1 MISDCCCLVIS
12 IDFIKFKL
20 ILIFALSDYSLALK
34 WGEDVDDIRWTNPM
48 TRQLVH
54 LHHWLFNSECVD
66 FFMCVYYQTLCYTH
80 RNQCNVKRLNMV
92 FVAVVEIQFEIFI
105 LKHLFGRSMDE
116 WMQWQRLICHWM
128 VFIEFIHRIHLKFQI
143 FEMFR
148 WRDRFN
154 QMLDDIRAYSL
165 QSISEFFSLHAS
177 SSTRLVTSRQTILT
191 CLLKC
196 TNVQIS

>member
-34 WGEDVDDIRWTNPM
+34 WGEDVDDIPWTNPM
-48 TRQLVH
+48 TKQLAH
-54 LHHWLFNSECVD
+54 LHHWLLNSECVD
-66 FFMCVYYQTLCYTH
+66 IFFVCVLSNFVLYTPQSV
-80 RNQCNVKRLNMV
+80 QCK
-92 FVAVVEIQFEIFI
+92 EIKYGFCGCCWNSIWNFHSQASF
-105 LKHLFGRSMDE
+105 RSVDG

-165 QSISEFFSLHAS
+165 RSE
-177 SSTRLVTSRQTILT
+177 VSRNSFHYMPHLQLGW
-191 CLLKC
+191 
-196 TNVQIS
+196 